1 MIAVAC
7 AAGASVADPARSL
20 MLRACCI
27 KNAPPRGYCARG
39 AEKIMIEAS
48 AEVSKGGLTNETA
61 PADKSCIVGSGSH
74 VRVRSILAFA
84 VARGGCAEGHDQG
97 PARRKLDNRFDYD
110 ARRYEELFARAANA
124 DDYRNGRPALRVK
137 SKGQIGV
144 RAKWPLCINGDEF
157 RWLEIRIQRSQ
168 LAGGI

>member
-1 MIAVAC
+1 MPKSCDQRGDYEYEIMQEPEHGTVELEHAISVVNLAKEQPICSLPGMIAVAC

-27 KNAPPRGYCARG
+27 KNVPPRGYCARG

-110 ARRYEELFARAANA
+110 ARRCRSS
-124 DDYRNGRPALRVK
+124 PSSLR
-137 SKGQIGV
+137 
-144 RAKWPLCINGDEF
+144 
-157 RWLEIRIQRSQ
+157 
-168 LAGGI
+168 